1 MSSIPSRTDIS
12 RLLSHALRHV
22 PGEYGLVLDP
32 EGWVPVSE
40 VLGAFHRLGPEWES
54 VDEAVLQDVLATA
67 EKKRHQIKDGRIRAV
82 HGHSVPVQPS
92 NQPSQPPAVLF
103 HGTARDAVAAIRE
116 AGILPMQRQY
126 VHLSETVDQAR
137 QVGRRKDTDP
147 VILAVDTSLAVSQGV
162 GFHRSASGVWLAE
175 TIPAAAVDI
184 LEEGIAA
191 PESLMASPE
200 RLRQITA
207 ELAALYEE
215 YSYDDMARYF
225 KSVLAMVIE
234 AEGRP
239 AVCKDVARDILS
251 AYRGMGSLNDQVIM
265 HNGVVAYEANGRL
278 NKLLRELH
286 SVAVELA
293 TRRPD

>member
-1 MSSIPSRTDIS
+1 MSNPSRSDIS

-32 EGWVPVSE
+32 EGWVPVRD

-54 VDEAVLQDVLATA
+54 VDEAMLQDVLDAA
-67 EKKRHQIKDGRIRAV
+67 AKKRHQIKDGRIRAV
-82 HGHSVPVQPS
+82 HGHSVPVQAS

-103 HGTARDAVAAIRE
+103 HGTAREAVAAIRE

-137 QVGRRKDTDP
+137 QVGRRKDRDP
-147 VILAVDTSLAVSQGV
+147 VILAVDTRVAASQGV
-162 GFHRSASGVWLAE
+162 GFHRSDSGVWLAE
-175 TIPAAAVDI
+175 TIPAAAVEI
-184 LEEGIAA
+184 LEEGAA
-191 PESLMASPE
+191 PPASVVASPE

-207 ELAALYEE
+207 ELAALYDE
-215 YSYDDMARYF
+215 YSDGDVARYF
-225 KSVLAMVIE
+225 KSVLAMVIG
-234 AEGRP
+234 AGGSP
-239 AVCKDVARDILS
+239 AVVKDVARDILS

-265 HNGVVAYEANGRL
+265 HNGVVVDEANGRL

-286 SVAVELA
+286 TVAVELA
-293 TRRPD
+293 TGRPE